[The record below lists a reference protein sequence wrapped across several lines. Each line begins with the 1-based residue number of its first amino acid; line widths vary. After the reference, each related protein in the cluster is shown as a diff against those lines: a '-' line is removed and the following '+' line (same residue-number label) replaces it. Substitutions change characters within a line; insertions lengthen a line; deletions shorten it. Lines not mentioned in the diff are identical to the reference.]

1 MYPNPCN
8 EHKRKRYIVVLILTL
23 LPALMIVGSDMRSR
37 ILNNDLANL
46 IRQSIIMVSVVF
58 TLVKLI
64 ITIIRKKEL
73 REIIVEINEDYQ
85 TFNEL
90 PEECQDIAKDTI
102 QTTKTLENL
111 WIGIL
116 AATASSYPILACV
129 CTIYSQVL
137 SNDPKRY
144 MVHETELIFVTE
156 EKKYETPYF
165 EAMSI
170 YTLYVIWIIFLGF
183 AGYDGLF
190 SVCILHVSLK
200 IKLFSLKLQH
210 ILDDAED
217 VPKMKANI
225 ANFVEEHCGVIR
237 LIEKIQKC
245 FEVWLVG
252 TFFNAVVQIGMALCQ
267 ITSNATGTQHCCL
280 AAKLSN
286 PGQAL
291 SQKALLLYLILSFQE
306 ADINAMYYFYAVA
319 TAVHIYVPCHLASD
333 VTQRAAEVATVAYSS
348 SWESLQDA
356 GVKRSIAIIIARAQ
370 IPIHFK
376 AMGMLTFNM
385 EMFVSIMQTSYSMY
399 TLLRT

>member
-267 ITSNATGTQHCCL
+267 ITSNAVT
-280 AAKLSN
+280 
-286 PGQAL
+286 
-291 SQKALLLYLILSFQE
+291 
-306 ADINAMYYFYAVA
+306 DINAMYYFYAVA